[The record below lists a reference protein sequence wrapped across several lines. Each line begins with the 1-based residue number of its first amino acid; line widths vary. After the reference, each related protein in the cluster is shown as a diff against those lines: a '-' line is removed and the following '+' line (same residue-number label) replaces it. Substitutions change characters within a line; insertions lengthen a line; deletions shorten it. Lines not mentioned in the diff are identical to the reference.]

1 MRDVPGLVYSDV
13 DVASGASLAGL
24 DDVFSDDEDFAL
36 ADDSTIKV
44 DVVCRYPIGR
54 IPHEVHICVYMYV
67 GGLVGL
73 QHYMHTCI
81 YMYGAWLYVMA
92 SITNKN

>member
-54 IPHEVHICVYMYV
+54 IPHEVHIRVYV
-67 GGLVGL
+67 CEGWWDCST
-73 QHYMHTCI
+73 TCRC
-81 YMYGAWLYVMA
+81 AFMA
-92 SITNKN
+92 HGYT